1 MARKD
6 QGKGKPGGDAPEGK
20 AADAKTPDDAAEA
33 SADAAAGASGG
44 AAEEKT
50 AEAEAVAEDKTA
62 GEEKT
67 AAADEAKTE
76 AKDAVV
82 VADAAG
88 AAAVAKPRRPSRTRG
103 IIVWV
108 LLIFSLFG
116 IVLSGVTI
124 WAHYTV
130 LNTDGYIKVVGPV
143 AKDPAAIKELSTY
156 IAGQVVTATNLEA
169 RTKSVLPAQAGFL
182 AGPITMQVNQFVAD
196 ATDKILST
204 PQAYKIWIE
213 VNRIA
218 HQSIVDVLR
227 GKGKYAYVQGNTV
240 KLNTLPLVS
249 QVLVWVSGKL
259 PGALSSK
266 VNPPVIAPGTPADQ
280 SIQQVSAWLGGRPLP
295 ADFGQI
301 TLLTNSSLK
310 TAQTAV
316 RVFDALVVVLPIVTL
331 LLIAATIWLSR
342 HRRLTAIELGIGVV
356 VALVLTHVIV
366 NQLTKALIDQVK
378 AGNTKEV
385 VTNVVKAAFG
395 PLTTITIWLIVL
407 GAILAVVAWLVG
419 RRDVTSAVVSTGRK
433 LATRAVDDSDPHVSR
448 FFTWVSAH
456 SSWLRIGG
464 LVVGLILLLTLAS
477 SWWVFILLVV
487 LVVLYELAI
496 SWIAGTWP
504 FEHRHEAGGQA
515 AGGSAA

>member
-1 MARKD
+1 M
-6 QGKGKPGGDAPEGK
+6 
-20 AADAKTPDDAAEA
+20 
-33 SADAAAGASGG
+33 
-44 AAEEKT
+44 
-50 AEAEAVAEDKTA
+50 
-62 GEEKT
+62 
-67 AAADEAKTE
+67 
-76 AKDAVV
+76 
-82 VADAAG
+82 
-88 AAAVAKPRRPSRTRG
+88 
-103 IIVWV
+103 
-108 LLIFSLFG
+108 
-116 IVLSGVTI
+116 
-124 WAHYTV
+124 
-130 LNTDGYIKVVGPV
+130 
-143 AKDPAAIKELSTY
+143 
-156 IAGQVVTATNLEA
+156 
-169 RTKSVLPAQAGFL
+169 
-182 AGPITMQVNQFVAD
+182 
-196 ATDKILST
+196 
-204 PQAYKIWIE
+204 
-213 VNRIA
+213 
-218 HQSIVDVLR
+218 
-227 GKGKYAYVQGNTV
+227 
-240 KLNTLPLVS
+240 KLNTLPLLS
-249 QVLVWVSGKL
+249 QVLVGIQGKL
-259 PGALSSK
+259 PAALASK
-266 VNPPVIAPGTPADQ
+266 VSPPVIAPGTPADQ
-280 SIQQVSAWLGGRPLP
+280 SIQQVSAWLGGRQLP

-316 RVFDALVVVLPIVTL
+316 RVFDALVIVLPIVTI

-342 HRRLTAIELGIGVV
+342 RRRLTAIELGIGVV

-448 FFTWVSAH
+448 FFTWVAAH

-487 LVVLYELAI
+487 LIVLYELAI

-504 FEHRHEAGGQA
+504 FEHSHQAGGPA

>member
-6 QGKGKPGGDAPEGK
+6 QGKGKPDEGAPESEVPGDAK
-20 AADAKTPDDAAEA
+20 AQDDAAA
-33 SADAAAGASGG
+33 AD

-50 AEAEAVAEDKTA
+50 APAEAVDA
-62 GEEKT
+62 EEKT
-67 AAADEAKTE
+67 VAR
-76 AKDAVV
+76 DAVV
-82 VADAAG
+82 VAG
-88 AAAVAKPRRPSRTRG
+88 ASEASVVAKTRRPSRTRG

-156 IAGQVVTATNLEA
+156 IAGQVVTATDLEA

-213 VNRIA
+213 VNRVA
-218 HQSIVDVLR
+218 HQSIVDLLR
-227 GKGKYAYVQGNTV
+227 GKGKYAYIQGDTV
-240 KLNTLPLVS
+240 KLNALPLIS
-249 QVLVWVSGKL
+249 QVLVWVNGKL
-259 PGALSSK
+259 PGALSSRI
-266 VNPPVIAPGTPADQ
+266 NPPVIPPGTPADQ
-280 SIQQVSAWLGGRPLP
+280 AIQQVSAWLGRPLP

-301 TLLTNSSLK
+301 QLLQSSSLK

-316 RVFDALVVVLPIVTL
+316 RVFDALVIVLPIVTL
-331 LLIAATIWLSR
+331 LLIAAAIWLSR

-356 VALVLTHVIV
+356 VALVLTHVII
-366 NQLTKALIDQVK
+366 NQLTKALIAQVK

-407 GAILAVVAWLVG
+407 GAILAFVAWLVG

-448 FFTWVSAH
+448 FFTWVTTHA
-456 SSWLRIGG
+456 SWLRIGG

-487 LVVLYELAI
+487 LIVLYEGAV

-504 FEHRHEAGGQA
+504 FEHRHEAGGPA